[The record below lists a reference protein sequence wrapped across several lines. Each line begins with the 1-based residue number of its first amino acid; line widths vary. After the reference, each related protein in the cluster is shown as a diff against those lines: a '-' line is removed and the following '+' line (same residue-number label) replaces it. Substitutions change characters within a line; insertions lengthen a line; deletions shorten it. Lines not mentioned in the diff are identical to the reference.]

1 MPGVP
6 IGECGNSGNSTQPHV
21 HLQVTDSLDWQT
33 TRGMPLAFHAYRSRR
48 GDVIGQ
54 GLPDEG
60 EVVEAID

>member
-1 MPGVP
+1 
-6 IGECGNSGNSTQPHV
+6 V

-33 TRGMPLAFHAYRSRR
+33 TRGLPLAFHAYRGRR